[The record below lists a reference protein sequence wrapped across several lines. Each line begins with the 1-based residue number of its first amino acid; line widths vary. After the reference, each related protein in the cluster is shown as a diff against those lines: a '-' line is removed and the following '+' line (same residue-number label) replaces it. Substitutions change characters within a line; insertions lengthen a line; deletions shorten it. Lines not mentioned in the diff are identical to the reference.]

1 MTGELTAKRQ
11 AAADAAFAAY
21 DFGADVDATD
31 GWEWLQPGTRMQ
43 CRVYLRHDEASETG
57 TVRCWFTV
65 EFADVNSAE
74 VAEAYA
80 IDAHG
85 NVFGGHE
92 EDPADSR
99 AAPCAECGEPDCPG
113 LVTCPVCGTD
123 DHGADAVTHLA
134 DHGQCWSCHK
144 EWQMT
149 GAPLS
154 RDRELVP

>member
-1 MTGELTAKRQ
+1 MTGALTAKRQ

-21 DFGADVDATD
+21 NFGADVDATD

-43 CRVYLRHDEASETG
+43 CKVYLRNDEAPETG

-65 EFADVNSAE
+65 VFAEVASTE

-85 NVFGGHE
+85 NVFGDLA
-92 EDPADSR
+92 EDPDDSSME
-99 AAPCAECGEPDCPG
+99 PCPECGEADCPG

-134 DHGQCWSCHK
+134 DHGKCWSCHK
-144 EWQMT
+144 DWQLT
-149 GAPLS
+149 PARLS
-154 RDRELVP
+154 SGGRWLP